1 MAASQLGHNHSK
13 ETCVLINQQHLEASL
28 ILSGFYLCLWSLS
41 WVHADCFFL
50 GGSGWPAC
58 VHMAASPSLP
68 LSLCYYLSAY
78 EVCSDIPPRPQ
89 RQRYGGQAAR
99 AGAGGVGCC
108 GVQGRANHPLMGNT
122 LFSPS
127 LELPFLLQRGEV
139 AAVQEGTEYP
149 EARHGF

>member
-1 MAASQLGHNHSK
+1 M
-13 ETCVLINQQHLEASL
+13 LINQQHLEASL

-41 WVHADCFFL
+41 WVHADCFFF
-50 GGSGWPAC
+50 GPAC

-99 AGAGGVGCC
+99 AGAGGVGW
-108 GVQGRANHPLMGNT
+108 GVVGCRAEQT
-122 LFSPS
+122 I
-127 LELPFLLQRGEV
+127 R
-139 AAVQEGTEYP
+139 
-149 EARHGF
+149 